1 MIIEILYISMKQF
14 SEGKWV
20 TAEVNFAV
28 NYWNFTDLSDYAVSQ
43 LWACWGVR
51 AAAGVIVSIQQ
62 SSVKCFPELW
72 KKVML
77 FLPHPHSDWLKILNR
92 EHGCAIPPVCLL
104 TSC

>member
-1 MIIEILYISMKQF
+1 MKQF

-20 TAEVNFAV
+20 SAELSFAA

-51 AAAGVIVSIQQ
+51 AVAGVIVSIQQ
-62 SSVKCFPELW
+62 SSAQFIQSNVFQNCGEGHALSASLW
-72 KKVML
+72 L
-77 FLPHPHSDWLKILNR
+77 APYPDR